1 MQYEITETYTTFH
14 YELAEVKEPLTDE
27 QIKEDLQTAARAL
40 SKFCAERL
48 QSEISYMEIKELK
61 DLAKIA
67 IDLYRAFLG
76 SSDITI
82 NNIQQNVSQT
92 QLQMFKQ
99 SIKNEI

>member
-1 MQYEITETYTTFH
+1 MFYEVIETHTTLPYEIE
-14 YELAEVKEPLTDE
+14 EPKVQLTDE
-27 QIKEDLQTAARAL
+27 QIRDDLQTAARAL

-67 IDLYRAFLG
+67 IDLQRAFFG

-82 NNIQQNVSQT
+82 NNVQNNISQT

-99 SIKNEI
+99 SIRDEI

>member
-1 MQYEITETYTTFH
+1 MFYEVIETHTTLPF
-14 YELAEVKEPLTDE
+14 EIEEENTPLTDE

-67 IDLYRAFLG
+67 IDLQRAFFG
-76 SSDITI
+76 SSDVTI
-82 NNIQQNVSQT
+82 NNVQQNISQT
-92 QLQMFKQ
+92 NLQMFKQ
-99 SIKNEI
+99 SIRDEI